1 MGERASLR
9 AGKGYVRE
17 GVDMVRIDGSKG
29 GGGGRGLWV
38 VGGTQCQM
46 ENSRAGRSK
55 PGLLRQ
61 HLTSVKA
68 AAAVGGAEVE
78 GAELHS
84 RTLTFRPRSVKPG
97 DYHFAVGTAGSATLV
112 LQTVLPA
119 LLSASGPST
128 LVLEG
133 GTHNPAAPPFDF
145 LTKAYLPLV
154 RKMGPVVEASLER
167 PGFFPAGG
175 GKFRVSVRPAPL
187 KPLHLLERGKVVRRL
202 ATAMVAQVPFDVAQR
217 ELTTVGRKLGW
228 SAEERRVEEV
238 KRSVGPGN
246 VLSLEVESEHVT
258 EVFTGFGERG
268 VRAEAVA
275 EAVAEEARVYLE
287 SEVPV
292 GQHLCD
298 QLLLLLALARGG
310 SFRTLHLEGHA
321 LTQMETFAHFTDV
334 RIAET
339 SIAPHVREIVV
350 RG

>member
-29 GGGGRGLWV
+29 EGGGQVLRTSLALSLV
-38 VGGTQCQM
+38 TGTPFQM
-46 ENSRAGRSK
+46 ENIRAGRSK

-61 HLTSVKA
+61 HLTSGKA

-112 LQTVLPA
+112 LQTGLPA

-128 LVLEG
+128 
-133 GTHNPAAPPFDF
+133 
-145 LTKAYLPLV
+145 
-154 RKMGPVVEASLER
+154 MGRVVEASLER

-202 ATAMVAQVPFDVAQR
+202 ATAMVAQGPFDVAQR

-310 SFRTLHLEGHA
+310 SFRTLPLEGHA